1 MTQQSLGLQHYTTP
15 PTFRVALADRPGLLE
30 LLRSGND
37 RRLILLEAPAGYGKT
52 WLLARWYAELRRSGE
67 RVVWLGADKMD
78 SAQLLALMVAGF
90 ERSGIDVGRLEGLA
104 AQGFADVPLRA
115 VVNALTATLESVP
128 ATTAIFLDDLHRLG
142 RDAVQDVLARL
153 VVEAPPSVR
162 FVFGGRDLS
171 ALPHAEFR
179 ARGELLEI
187 GAAQLRF
194 GRDEASVLLPSLA
207 GAQLERLLERTE
219 GWPVALQLARLWLE
233 ADPERSSLLD
243 GFSGRTSEV
252 AEYLTEQV
260 LADLAPDLQKTLS
273 EVAILDALN
282 PSLVADVTGSQDA
295 WRRLLDEGR
304 LEHFL
309 VPLDAERFWFRLHHL
324 LLDYLRARHRED
336 AADLPGLHGRA
347 SASFERNGD
356 LLEAVRHAVLA
367 DDVPRAARLIERAGG
382 WEMVL
387 FGGTVRMRALLSL
400 LPKDRI
406 AEFPRIQLFQ
416 AFLAAK
422 DGEPARALRLFE
434 AATAAGAAAQDPA
447 VARDQLVV
455 GHLIGRYADTPV
467 GPDDLAAAYGQAES
481 LPPSDDAAR
490 AAVLN
495 TACLVAFAIGDMP
508 ATLEACHR
516 AIREMRRIGSVLGLN
531 YCLLHLGLAQLHR
544 GERREAEATWR
555 EAAAMAEENFGA
567 DSGLKSIADVHLAV
581 ALHARGDVAAAAAR
595 LEEAL
600 GHVESTDGWLD
611 LYAEGYAVAIA
622 NALARGNATR
632 AADLIARMKR
642 TAESRGLA
650 RLDHLADAFRARF
663 DLQTNPGQG
672 SGAAAALHW
681 QAGEWRTRPSS
692 WREHHAAG
700 QALALAAFTD
710 DRPDAALAILDD
722 LAQSAEGAGRI
733 RQARTIAVLR
743 AAALHRRGEE
753 AAVLM
758 GLATALD
765 AAARED
771 DTQFLVD
778 LGPVLLPVLQRAWS
792 WSREQGSGASVRQ
805 VLASA
810 VTTLVRASETQDAPA
825 VLSARELEVLVE
837 LAAGAPN
844 KVIAR
849 NLQMTENTVKFHLKN
864 MFQKLKVRHR
874 TQALQAAQARGL
886 LR

>member
-37 RRLILLEAPAGYGKT
+37 RRLILLDAPAGYGKT

-67 RVVWLGADKMD
+67 RVVWLGADPMD
-78 SAQLLALMVAGF
+78 GMQLLALLVAGF
-90 ERSGIDVGRLEGLA
+90 QRSGIEVGRLEGLA

-115 VVNALTATLESVP
+115 VVNALTATLESTP
-128 ATTAIFLDDLHRLG
+128 ATTVIFLDDLHRLG
-142 RDAVQDVLARL
+142 RDAIHDVLERL

-187 GAAQLRF
+187 GAAELRF
-194 GRDEASVLLPSLA
+194 GRDEAGALLPSLPEV
-207 GAQLERLLERTE
+207 QLERLLERTE

-233 ADPERSSLLD
+233 ANPERSSLLD
-243 GFSGRTSEV
+243 AFSGRTSEV

-260 LADLAPDLQKTLS
+260 LADLAPDLQKILS

-282 PSLVADVTGSQDA
+282 PALVAEVTGSPAA

-324 LLDYLRARHRED
+324 LLDYLRARHRD
-336 AADLPGLHGRA
+336 SSADLRTLHARA

-422 DGEPARALRLFE
+422 DGDPARALRLFE
-434 AATAAGAAAQDPA
+434 AAKAAGAAAQDPA

-467 GPDDLAAAYGQAES
+467 GPDDLEAAYRQAES

-622 NALARGNATR
+622 NSLARGNAAR
-632 AADLIARMKR
+632 ASDLIARMKR

-650 RLDHLADAFRARF
+650 RLDGLADAFRARF

-672 SGAAAALHW
+672 SAAVAALHW
-681 QAGEWRTRPSS
+681 QPGEWRTRPSA

-700 QALALAAFTD
+700 QALALAALAD
-710 DRPDAALAILDD
+710 DRPDEALTILDD
-722 LAQSAEGAGRI
+722 LAQSAEGAGRV

-743 AAALHRRGEE
+743 AVALHQRGEE
-753 AAVLM
+753 AEALK

-778 LGPVLLPVLQRAWS
+778 LGPMLLPVLQRAWS

-805 VLASA
+805 VLAGA
-810 VTTLVRASETQDAPA
+810 VTTLVRASEVQDAPA
-825 VLSARELEVLVE
+825 ILSARELEVLVE

-864 MFQKLKVRHR
+864 VFQKLKVRHR
-874 TQALQAAQARGL
+874 TQALQAARARGL